1 MKSRQHGYTLIELI
15 LVVGLM
21 SAMAMVSFMDKSRDM
36 EVAQAR
42 VIGGLLY
49 EYNNAAR
56 SWLSNNI
63 GSGYRVQKGSA
74 WLKHTSCDGGLSAI
88 GYLPCEFPKATVGS
102 PIKFG
107 NLALESA
114 INTSGTGQNT
124 VTAITTTTSP
134 FTLTGDRLRSDLAG
148 VATLVAAAGGLD
160 SSTPTLMASDGR
172 YGSDPATGVITM
184 MASNNASNDAWLR
197 TDGSNTMK
205 ANLRFEESNAS
216 ERRELQN
223 VSRIRNIANE
233 ILYLGNVG
241 GATAPTQQW
250 VLIDAN
256 EELKGRLVISND
268 ANAQNGIE
276 VGRGDVKLANGSLNA
291 SGSVT
296 AGTNVYAEQTVTAGG
311 NVVAQGGVIAS
322 GDVQA
327 GKNITA
333 QGNIV
338 AEQGVI
344 ARGDVLAGGNVRG
357 QAFFDE
363 KNKNYFVDPSLGS
376 QLNTL
381 ATSGTITS
389 EGRIKTSEFLELGRV
404 VTAGAGCE
412 RQGLVG
418 VDSSGKL
425 MSCQGGSWQGQGA
438 IGTPVQVSGTNLGS
452 WSICTLNYGSGN
464 SKSLTYSGGNWYY
477 SGSGTQ
483 IVYCYR

>member
-1 MKSRQHGYTLIELI
+1 MKKRQHGYTLIELI

-42 VIGGLLY
+42 VIGALLY
-49 EYNNAAR
+49 QYNNAAR
-56 SWLSNNI
+56 AWLSNNI
-63 GSGYRVQKGSA
+63 GSGYQVQKGSA

-88 GYLPCEFPKATVGS
+88 GYLPCEFPLATGGS

-134 FTLTGDRLRSDLAG
+134 FTLTGNRLRSDLAG

-184 MASNNASNDAWLR
+184 VASNNASNDAWLR

-205 ANLRFEESNAS
+205 ANLRFDEANTSD
-216 ERRELQN
+216 RREIHN

-241 GATAPTQQW
+241 GATAPARQW
-250 VLIDAN
+250 VMVEAEQEVKGHLVIAN
-256 EELKGRLVISND
+256 E
-268 ANAQNGIE
+268 ANLQNGID
-276 VGRGDVKLANGSLNA
+276 VNKGDVKLASGSLLA
-291 SGSVT
+291 SDSVKADQNVT
-296 AGTNVYAEQTVTAGG
+296 AGLNVDAGQNVTAGAD
-311 NVVAQGGVIAS
+311 VVAGNNLRAMAFYDS
-322 GDVQA
+322 
-327 GKNITA
+327 KNTA
-333 QGNIV
+333 
-338 AEQGVI
+338 
-344 ARGDVLAGGNVRG
+344 
-357 QAFFDE
+357 
-363 KNKNYFVDPSLGS
+363 YFVDPSLGS
-376 QLNTL
+376 QLNSLVT
-381 ATSGTITS
+381 TGTITS
-389 EGRIKTSEFLELGRV
+389 AGRIKTGEFLELGQV
-404 VTAGAGCE
+404 VGKGAGCE

-418 VDSSGKL
+418 VDASGKL

-438 IGTPVQVSGTNLGS
+438 IGDAVRVSGTNLGA
-452 WSICTLNYGSGN
+452 WSMCTLNYGSGN
-464 SKSLTYSGGNWYY
+464 AKSLTTSGGNWYY